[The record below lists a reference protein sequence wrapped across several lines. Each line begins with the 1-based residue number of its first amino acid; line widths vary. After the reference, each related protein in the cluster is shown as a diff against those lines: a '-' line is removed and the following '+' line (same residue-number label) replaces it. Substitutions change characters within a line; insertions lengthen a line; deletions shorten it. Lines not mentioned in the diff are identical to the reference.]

1 MRIQLITRDNGLGLS
16 HDMQVLR
23 SALIGVS
30 GHNINVEF
38 RDWQAKPAP
47 RHAFDVNIFLELLNP
62 AHYRSAKRNI
72 LTPNP
77 EWFVREWR
85 PHLHGLTQVWAK
97 TRDCERIFQG
107 LHRDVVYTG
116 WTSMDVLDASV
127 PRKKALLHV
136 AGGSSAKGTAAVLEA
151 MRMLPDHHLTLVS
164 SRPYASVPDNV
175 TVLGRQDAPTLR
187 RIMNEHLVHLC
198 PSSYEGFGHYINEA
212 RSVGAVIISTAAA
225 PMNELVG
232 GEYGLLAAVAS
243 IGWQN
248 LARHHHVDP
257 DALAGCIRSAMA
269 CPEALL
275 AELGQ
280 HAREQYLADGAVFEA
295 NIIRALTA

>member
-23 SALIGVS
+23 SALVGVS
-30 GHNINVEF
+30 GHSITVEF
-38 RDWQAKPAP
+38 RDWQAPPAP
-47 RHAFDVNIFLELLNP
+47 KHAFDVNIFLELI
-62 AHYRSAKRNI
+62 AQQHYPSAKRNI
-72 LTPNP
+72 LVPNP
-77 EWFVREWR
+77 EWFIREWR
-85 PHLHGLTQVWAK
+85 PQLHGLTQVWAK

-107 LHRDVVYTG
+107 LHRDVRYVG
-116 WTSMDVLDASV
+116 WTSMDMFDPAVK
-127 PRKKALLHV
+127 RNRALLHV

-151 MRMLPDHHLTLVS
+151 MRLLPEHQLLMIT

-175 TVLGRQDAPTLR
+175 TVLGRQDAPTLK
-187 RIMNEHLVHLC
+187 RIMNEHLIHVC

-232 GEYGLLAAVAS
+232 GEYGVLAGVAS
-243 IGWQN
+243 RGWQN
-248 LARHHHVDP
+248 LATHQHVDP
-257 DALAGCIRSAMA
+257 EALALCIRQAMS

-275 AELGQ
+275 AELGT
-280 HAREQYLADGAVFEA
+280 HAREQYLADGQSFEA
-295 NIIRALTA
+295 NIIKALSA